1 MCRACRYR
9 IACLLLTLPLLAGQ
23 GPAWASAG
31 EAQRLNWRILELEGE
46 LAALRQLA
54 SQQHASIDRLE
65 ALAEASDT
73 RARRAHVAEG
83 LVVLAGAALGAW
95 AWRRRPR

>member
-1 MCRACRYR
+1 MCRACRHP
-9 IACLLLTLPLLAGQ
+9 IACLLLALLLLAGQ
-23 GPAWASAG
+23 GPVWASAG
-31 EAQRLNWRILELEGE
+31 EAQRLNWRIRELEGE

-54 SQQHASIDRLE
+54 SQQHASIDRLQ

-73 RARRAHVAEG
+73 RARRTRVAEG
-83 LVVLAGAALGAW
+83 LVLAGAALGAW